1 MHLGYRIFEIGF
13 VDQKLCRISL
23 LSEIHVIPKC
33 TNFDPYFDRHVNLKW
48 PCVFRAPSGT
58 LFLLVSLDIWNS
70 SGWTGP
76 SSVGPVHQI
85 DGPVRDLWHFW
96 DRSEIFNFKA
106 DELISYSFVVNQSL
120 NGMNNDGVTVRKV
133 KKDSWRLCYRVLKG
147 LMFII

>member
-1 MHLGYRIFEIGF
+1 MCANLTAP
-13 VDQKLCRISL
+13 KLAVISYNNKQNIL
-23 LSEIHVIPKC
+23 TE
-33 TNFDPYFDRHVNLKW
+33 N
-48 PCVFRAPSGT
+48 
-58 LFLLVSLDIWNS
+58 WNS

-133 KKDSWRLCYRVLKG
+133 KKDSWRLCYRVLMILKG
-147 LMFII
+147 LLWEKYNLMKKFWRTGPQILYILPKLMTSEIK